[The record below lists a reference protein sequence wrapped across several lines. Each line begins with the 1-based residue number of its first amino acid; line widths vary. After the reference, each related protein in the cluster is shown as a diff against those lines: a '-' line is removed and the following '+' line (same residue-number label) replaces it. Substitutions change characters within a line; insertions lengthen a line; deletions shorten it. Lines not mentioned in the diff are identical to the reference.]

1 MIKRKLERICVFC
14 GSYSGAR
21 EVYGEEARA
30 LGRAMA
36 ERGIGLV
43 YGGGGIGMMGAVA
56 DAVIEAK
63 GKVIGVIPYALAT
76 KERAH
81 PDIDMRVVNTMHE
94 RKAIMAELSDAFIAL
109 PGGFGTFEEIME
121 TITWGQLGIHQKPVG
136 LLNVAGYYDPMLAM
150 IDRAIEEGF
159 ILPRYRHLFVAS
171 SGIDELFE
179 LMGKFQPLEGVVKWI
194 EMSET

>member
-1 MIKRKLERICVFC
+1 MIKRKLERICVYC
-14 GSYSGAR
+14 GSSAGAR
-21 EVYGEEARA
+21 DEYVEQARA
-30 LGRAMA
+30 LGA
-36 ERGIGLV
+36 EMVKRGIELV

-56 DAVIEAK
+56 DGVIDAK

-81 PDIDMRVVNTMHE
+81 PDIEMRVVNTMHE

-109 PGGFGTFEEIME
+109 PGGFGTFEELME

-136 LLNVAGYYDPMLAM
+136 LLNIAGYYDPMLQM
-150 IDRAIEEGF
+150 IDRAIEEKF
-159 ILPRYRHLFVAS
+159 ILPRYRNLFVAS
-171 SGIDELFE
+171 SSIDELFE
-179 LMGKFQPLEGVVKWI
+179 LLQKFQPLEGSVKWI